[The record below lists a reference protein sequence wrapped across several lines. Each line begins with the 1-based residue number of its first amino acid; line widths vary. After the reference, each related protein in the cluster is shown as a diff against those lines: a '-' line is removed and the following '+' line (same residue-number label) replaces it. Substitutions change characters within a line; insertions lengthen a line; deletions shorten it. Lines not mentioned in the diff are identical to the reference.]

1 MRLKLFLFQC
11 YDISY
16 AYIKYVL
23 FYRCNKLNERHIRF
37 IDEADWVS
45 DNRFKQKLL
54 VKIKEL
60 NNYKIEQ

>member
-23 FYRCNKLNERHIRF
+23 FHRCNKLNERHIRF

-60 NNYKIEQ
+60 NNYKTEQ

>member
-1 MRLKLFLFQC
+1 MRLKLFLFQW

-23 FYRCNKLNERHIRF
+23 FHRRNKLNERHIRF